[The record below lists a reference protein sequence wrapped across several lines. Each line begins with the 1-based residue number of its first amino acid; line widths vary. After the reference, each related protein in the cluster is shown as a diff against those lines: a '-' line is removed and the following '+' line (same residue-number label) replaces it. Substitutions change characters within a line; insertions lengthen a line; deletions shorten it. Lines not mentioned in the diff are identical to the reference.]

1 MAFRPRGPRFAALAL
16 GALALGVLVS
26 APAWGSDSGAD
37 GERTRAMTA
46 PQAPED

>member
-26 APAWGSDSGAD
+26 VPAWGSDSSAD

-46 PQAPED
+46 PQTPED